1 MKKFLLVL
9 FFNLF
14 VVTLFAAPKREFI
27 HREAEK
33 VYFPVGKSQ
42 LNWDFGNN
50 DIALQSM
57 VSSML
62 NHALDSTIQ
71 LKTIL
76 IQGNASPEGSIGLN
90 KKISTLRAK
99 TMYEYLSK
107 ELQIGDSLVVVYAMG
122 RSWRRLIQMVE
133 KDLNTP
139 DRADLLPL
147 LRDIAYE
154 ADFGVKPNIDH
165 VVRLQNFKGGK
176 AYKYMYRNH
185 FPKLRS
191 TYVCFEYV
199 TDNPAFRRKY
209 SDDLDW
215 LATSDTLYMDTLTS
229 DRVPTQV
236 YDIDVYN
243 VDVDVYDVDI
253 NVNVE
258 APTSETYVSIRT
270 NLLFDLASVWNVGV
284 DIHLGKNI
292 SMFGDWNVA
301 WIDLKQ
307 KYFSWRIYGGDLGFK
322 FWFGRAAKEKPLTG
336 HHIGIYGQILNYDL
350 NFANILDNGNLG
362 RITKDWSYG
371 GGISYGYSVPISRK
385 LNLDFGLSVGY
396 LYSLYDE
403 YLPVEMPDR
412 IHYVWQATKRNHYI
426 GLTNFDFTLV
436 WQLGVDNYNRKFDKN
451 RRKKSSLKIRDEIV
465 IGGDTIVD
473 DVKNKIETQIENT
486 IEGGAE
492 Q

>member
-1 MKKFLLVL
+1 M
-9 FFNLF
+9 
-14 VVTLFAAPKREFI
+14 P
-27 HREAEK
+27 
-33 VYFPVGKSQ
+33 S
-42 LNWDFGNN
+42 
-50 DIALQSM
+50 
-57 VSSML
+57 
-62 NHALDSTIQ
+62 
-71 LKTIL
+71 
-76 IQGNASPEGSIGLN
+76 
-90 KKISTLRAK
+90 
-99 TMYEYLSK
+99 
-107 ELQIGDSLVVVYAMG
+107 
-122 RSWRRLIQMVE
+122 
-133 KDLNTP
+133 
-139 DRADLLPL
+139 
-147 LRDIAYE
+147 
-154 ADFGVKPNIDH
+154 
-165 VVRLQNFKGGK
+165 
-176 AYKYMYRNH
+176 
-185 FPKLRS
+185 
-191 TYVCFEYV
+191 
-199 TDNPAFRRKY
+199 
-209 SDDLDW
+209 
-215 LATSDTLYMDTLTS
+215 
-229 DRVPTQV
+229 
-236 YDIDVYN
+236 IDVYN

-258 APTSETYVSIRT
+258 APASETHVSIRT

-426 GLTNFDFTLV
+426 GPTNFDFTLV
-436 WQLGVDNYNRKFDKN
+436 WQLGVDNYNRKFDKKRN
-451 RRKKSSLKIRDEIV
+451 KKSSLKIKDEIV